1 MYNEVPGVGRKNVG
15 PATVVSIV
23 QDSTNEI
30 VLTQM
35 LVNGIHSLCCVIV
48 CADGER
54 RRSCMSF
61 TCDSMSEISGD
72 TMTTLELHNGCR
84 LFKSKHS
91 GLSSKTRLFPKPVGR
106 FTTVSLPDRTNESA
120 CCCCGSMLMS
130 ALPMCCRESRIV
142 EERLS
147 LSWSLSNAIFLY
159 NMEQKV
165 HTYYYATKVMNTVDQ
180 HLLILRN

>member
-1 MYNEVPGVGRKNVG
+1 MLVLAMNIVIIRFLSTISPASLGPMYNEVPGVGRKNVG
-15 PATVVSIV
+15 PATVVSIA

-72 TMTTLELHNGCR
+72 TMTTLELHNGWR

-91 GLSSKTRLFPKPVGR
+91 GVSS
-106 FTTVSLPDRTNESA
+106 
-120 CCCCGSMLMS
+120 
-130 ALPMCCRESRIV
+130 
-142 EERLS
+142 
-147 LSWSLSNAIFLY
+147 
-159 NMEQKV
+159 
-165 HTYYYATKVMNTVDQ
+165 
-180 HLLILRN
+180 